1 MSEDMI
7 KRILK
12 TYPPVEGKPDYVWFS
27 KSNCQ
32 IIKLSILRE
41 AYEEHFNSKAGEIG
55 GKVHENNDTFK
66 Q

>member
-7 KRILK
+7 ERILK

-27 KSNCQ
+27 RANCQ
-32 IIKLSILRE
+32 IIKLSTLRE

-55 GKVHENNDTFK
+55 DKEHEDNDTTK
-66 Q
+66 